1 MNYLKRIFE
10 FYTFSNIHVALA
22 GFCITKITL
31 IKFGYLDRFSPLFVA
46 FSIIISYN
54 FIRLYEIKYDS
65 LNWLKKWFYK
75 HKLQLLVLSF
85 IAVLGLVYSV
95 FFTNFDKKSIYILIP
110 FGFMTFFYVIPLFK
124 IRNIEVSFRN
134 FPAIKILSIAIS
146 WAGISVLFP
155 LFEAGYS
162 FTNAVYLEF
171 LQRILFVI
179 AITIPFDIRDLRT
192 DSKALKTLPQLV
204 GIKMSKYIGFGLLSI
219 FIGIDFFK
227 QATSKP
233 ELITTISIAVISA
246 IFMMFSS
253 ENKSRYYTSFWVES
267 IPIIWFILI
276 YLF

>member
-1 MNYLKRIFE
+1 MNYLKRIFD
-10 FYTFSNIHVALA
+10 FYIFSNIHVALA

-31 IKFGYLDRFSPLFVA
+31 IKFEYSENLTPLFVA
-46 FSIIISYN
+46 FSIIVSYN
-54 FIRLYEIKYDS
+54 FIRLYEIKFEH
-65 LNWLKKWFYK
+65 LNWLKKWFVK
-75 HKLQLLVLSF
+75 HKLQLFVLSF
-85 IAVLGLVYSV
+85 IAILGLIYSV
-95 FFTNFDKKSIYILIP
+95 FFTNFDKRSIYILLP

-124 IRNIEVSFRN
+124 IGNIEVSFRN

-162 FTNAVYLEF
+162 FTNAVYIEF
-171 LQRILFVI
+171 FQRILFVL

-204 GIKMSKYIGFGLLSI
+204 GVKKSKYVGIGLLSI

-267 IPIIWFILI
+267 IPIIWFVLI
-276 YLF
+276 YIF